1 MKYKHQLLK
10 YGEIVLIIV
19 STSIVV
25 ADIVGILMVED
36 QDPIR
41 QTISQL
47 THSKYSYIQDIGL
60 TVFEIGILLG
70 MALYVWKSNFTMLK
84 LGAFLLSIIGICIVV
99 LAEFNQFAGKPGTT
113 IHIVLAVVIGLL
125 YLSSYSHWYSV

>member
-1 MKYKHQLLK
+1 MKYKQQLLK

-113 IHIVLAVVIGLL
+113 NHIVLAVVIGLL